1 MRFVQPVVLLLGI
14 ATYVGVFVL
23 LANTSGPGALVWVA
37 VIVGAWNL
45 IMLVA
50 TVMAVVNTIHR
61 IRTRMTRQL
70 ATDSMI
76 VKLAS
81 IPFFLVNFGVL
92 VFVANASIVLI
103 YVGPILWTVLSIGI
117 TLTYLTMLSTSIP
130 VWATIVQLRRERII
144 DTGLTVLYATVSLL
158 FVTDVAAGILL
169 FGHSRRRPRFACMW
183 LLLGTGGAMIVVGIL
198 ELLFGFLISDFPELD
213 YGGVYLDWLLW
224 FIPLV
229 AGTAL
234 ILATAIVS
242 AAQRSTLRLEAQT
255 ALPIETPIRSGT
267 FGTILAG

>member
-1 MRFVQPVVLLLGI
+1 MVLLLGI
-14 ATYVGVFVL
+14 ATYVGVFAL
-23 LANTSGPGALVWVA
+23 LANTSGPGVLVWVA

-50 TVMAVVNTIHR
+50 TVIAIVNSVH
-61 IRTRMTRQL
+61 RTRATMTRQL

-103 YVGPILWTVLSIGI
+103 YIGPILWTVLAIGI
-117 TLTYLTMLSTSIP
+117 SLTYLTMLSTSIP
-130 VWATIVQLRRERII
+130 VWATIVNLRREGIL
-144 DTGLTVLYATVSLL
+144 DTGLAVLYATMSLL
-158 FVTDVAAGILL
+158 FVTDVAAGVLL
-169 FGHSRRRPRFACMW
+169 FGQSRRRPRFAWMW
-183 LLLGTGGAMIVVGIL
+183 LLFGSGVTMIVVGIL
-198 ELLFGFLISDFPELD
+198 EVLFGFLIFDFPELD
-213 YGGVYLDWLLW
+213 YGGMDLGWLLW

-229 AGTAL
+229 AGIAL

-255 ALPIETPIRSGT
+255 ALSIETPTRGT
-267 FGTILAG
+267 SVTILAA